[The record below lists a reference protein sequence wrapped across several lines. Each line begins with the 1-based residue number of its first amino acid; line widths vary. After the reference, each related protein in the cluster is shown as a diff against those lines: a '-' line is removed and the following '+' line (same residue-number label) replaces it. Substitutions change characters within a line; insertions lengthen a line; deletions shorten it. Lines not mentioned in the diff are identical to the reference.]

1 MRLSKDTLVVPAL
14 PPVVQ
19 RLVWALK
26 ARRSSTR
33 GLPWDFWGTLYF
45 ISSSDVSNGLT
56 NFKVTVGCPPETPF
70 FDAISRSCI

>member
-56 NFKVTVGCPPETPF
+56 NFKVTVGCPPKG
-70 FDAISRSCI
+70 RSSMQ